1 MSQPT
6 ILYKVENG
14 IASITFN
21 RPASLNAFNATMAA
35 EFIALLDKV
44 DDDDNVRA
52 VVITGEGRA
61 FCAGADLSGG
71 GATFDIAKENP
82 DALNSD
88 GSLNYGHPSLRDLGG
103 QLTLRMYRCKKP
115 LIAAINGAA
124 VGVGATMTLAMDIRL
139 ASDNA
144 KVGFVFSRR
153 GIVPEAASSFF
164 LPRIVGISRAL
175 EMTYSGRVYS
185 VADIADS
192 GLFRKVVS
200 PDELLPAA
208 YEIAREIAANTSP
221 VSIALIRQMLWR
233 GMEMNHPMEAHRL
246 DSRVVLNRGQSED
259 AREGV
264 TSFLD
269 KRPPTFVNK
278 VSQDMPEFYPWWQE
292 PEYK

>member
-1 MSQPT
+1 MGESN
-6 ILYKVENG
+6 ILYKVEDN
-14 IASITFN
+14 IATVTFN
-21 RPASLNAFNATMAA
+21 RPASLNAFNDGMSA
-35 EFIALLDKV
+35 EFIALLDKI
-44 DDDDNVRA
+44 DEDDNVKA
-52 VVITGEGRA
+52 VVVTGEGRA

-71 GATFDIAKENP
+71 GSTFDIAKENP

-88 GSLNYGHPSLRDLGG
+88 GSLNYSHPSLRDLGG
-103 QLTLRMYRCKKP
+103 KLTLRLYQCKKP

-139 ASDNA
+139 ASENA

-175 EMTYSGRVYS
+175 EMCFSGRVYPA
-185 VADIADS
+185 ADIADS
-192 GLFRKVVS
+192 GLFRKIL
-200 PDELLPAA
+200 PPEQLLPAA

-264 TSFLD
+264 SSFLE
-269 KRPPTFVNK
+269 KRPPQFTNK